1 MRGTQDPVPKGYMGS
16 NPIPCTK
23 VSNLSKSCDVDCC
36 VWEKV
41 VFTESFASLI
51 FFIIFVALSME
62 ARYVS
67 LMIYPNENVILHVSE
82 KSFRWFCL
90 SYFE

>member
-23 VSNLSKSCDVDCC
+23 VSNLSENYDVDCC
-36 VWEKV
+36 VWAKV
-41 VFTESFASLI
+41 AFNGSFTSY
-51 FFIIFVALSME
+51 FFHYFRCVEYGE

-67 LMIYPNENVILHVSE
+67 LMIRPHENVILHISE
-82 KSFRWFCL
+82 KSFRRFCL
-90 SYFE
+90 FYFE